1 MPKTALRTVDGD
13 IVVVVPAA
21 YIERAGLG
29 PSGEVQW
36 EIEGDRLIV
45 RPDAG
50 SPKPYYTLDEI
61 LAECDPSAEVSGE
74 DAEWTGGGPV
84 GRELI

>member
-1 MPKTALRTVDGD
+1 MPKTALRTADGA
-13 IVVVVPAA
+13 IVVEIPTA
-21 YIERAGLG
+21 YLERTGLEAD
-29 PSGEVQW
+29 GEVRW

-45 RPDAG
+45 RPEAG

-61 LAECDPSAEVSGE
+61 LAECDPSAEISAE